1 MRAILQRVHHAE
13 VRVDDAVTG
22 AIDQGLLVFVGCGE
36 GDTEDDADQLIET
49 LIHLRIFADDDGK
62 MNRSLIDVD
71 GQLLVVSQ
79 FTLYADTSRGRRP
92 SFMKAMD
99 PGPAEALYDTF
110 VERLEDRGID
120 VESGMFGE
128 MMDVELCND
137 GPVTITL
144 DTDEF

>member
-36 GDTEDDADQLIET
+36 GDTEDDADQLIDT

-120 VESGMFGE
+120 VESGIFGE

-137 GPVTITL
+137 GPVTLTL